1 MTSSYWI
8 QTEDWHT
15 AGEPFRIV
23 DQLPTGSLP
32 GASTVAERRFAI
44 LKTPGHPLDILRQQ
58 LCHEPRGHADMYGGF
73 ITPPNDS
80 GAHFGVLFWHADGF
94 STACGHGTMALGYWA
109 VTKGLVKAPEGDGVV
124 DVVVDVPSGR
134 VIATV
139 TVKQGKPVH
148 ADFVN
153 VLSYQL
159 ERDLKIEVPSLG
171 ISISASLSFGGA
183 VYATVDA
190 AQFGLR
196 VEPKNAIRF
205 IDLGREIKKVL
216 GTRAHYEYS
225 VLLLGLDNAGKTTLL
240 EQIKACYTPSHP
252 NLKTVPTVGQNTV
265 TLALPPPNPPIYLKL
280 WDVGGQHSLRG
291 LWTSYYSAAHAI
303 VFVLDS
309 SDVGNATLSELGE
322 GGVNAEEMGRLDEAR
337 LVLESILGNEET
349 SGVPI
354 LVLAN
359 KQDRED
365 CVEVVRIKEGF
376 VRKVFEGEKGGN
388 VRDSRV
394 LPCSALTGTGVNEAV
409 EWLVTRMMGNKEL
422 RPPVMR

>member
-1 MTSSYWI
+1 MIASSDCMPPKIRTMVIRAFGRVPLLVLRFRCMCAAAGPAAGSRRATTRLIDRALVKLLCACEAPPTRNALTSQCTTSSSQY
-8 QTEDWHT
+8 TC
-15 AGEPFRIV
+15 
-23 DQLPTGSLP
+23 
-32 GASTVAERRFAI
+32 
-44 LKTPGHPLDILRQQ
+44 TPQ
-58 LCHEPRGHADMYGGF
+58 
-73 ITPPNDS
+73 
-80 GAHFGVLFWHADGF
+80 V
-94 STACGHGTMALGYWA
+94 
-109 VTKGLVKAPEGDGVV
+109 
-124 DVVVDVPSGR
+124 
-134 VIATV
+134 
-139 TVKQGKPVH
+139 
-148 ADFVN
+148 
-153 VLSYQL
+153 
-159 ERDLKIEVPSLG
+159 
-171 ISISASLSFGGA
+171 
-183 VYATVDA
+183 
-190 AQFGLR
+190 
-196 VEPKNAIRF
+196 
-205 IDLGREIKKVL
+205 KKVF
-216 GTRAHYEYS
+216 AHLLPRHEAPIHRHYLIVLRSEPPLISPEYS

-240 EQIKACYTPSHP
+240 EQIKAAYTPSHP
-252 NLKTVPTVGQNTV
+252 NLKTVPTVGQNTA

-322 GGVNAEEMGRLDEAR
+322 GGVNVEEMGRLDEAR

-376 VRKVFEGEKGGN
+376 VRRVFEGEKGGN

-409 EWLVTRMMGNKEL
+409 EWLVTRMMGNKEA